1 MSDYMEKHT
10 ASRLV
15 GAPPGYVGYEEGGVL
30 TEKVRRHPYSV
41 VLLDEIEKAH
51 PDIFNLLLQLLE
63 EGELSDNLGH
73 TVNFRNTVIIMTSNA
88 GARQITNE
96 GRVGFGTLDGVM
108 PYEEITAGAMN
119 ELKKLLSPELINR
132 IDDVIVF
139 DALSKEEVSKILDI
153 QIGELGERL
162 AERGL
167 SISITPAAKDYLI
180 ENGYNPAMGARP
192 MKRLLRKE
200 IEDPLSM
207 ELLANAGKDF
217 NIVLIEWIDGKI
229 KVSLEQEDPV
239 EVHDDRLL
247 RTSCSQ

>member
-1 MSDYMEKHT
+1 M
-10 ASRLV
+10 
-15 GAPPGYVGYEEGGVL
+15 
-30 TEKVRRHPYSV
+30 
-41 VLLDEIEKAH
+41 
-51 PDIFNLLLQLLE
+51 QLLE

-108 PYEEITAGAMN
+108 PYEEIKAGAMN

-139 DALSKEEVSKILDI
+139 DALSKKEVSKILDI
-153 QIGELGERL
+153 QLAELGDRL

-167 SISITPAAKDYLI
+167 TISLKPKAKEYLI

-207 ELLANAGKDF
+207 ELLSNAGKDY
-217 NIVLIEWIDGKI
+217 NTVSIECNNGKI
-229 KVSLEQEDPV
+229 KVKLEKLEYNNSHTELV
-239 EVHDDRLL
+239 S
-247 RTSCSQ
+247 TSAIKIQKQIRNDQ